1 MGVLL
6 RHEPC
11 PACGSKDNL
20 ARYVDMS
27 AYCFGCKH
35 HEKSPEKTSGDFSRS
50 RKDEPRMSELIPA
63 GEYQDLPT
71 RGLRA
76 ATLRKLGY
84 KLAIVN
90 GEPVQ
95 IAEYRN
101 RKGEV
106 SNQKVRKAGKKFG
119 WRGPKETK
127 KLLFGQHA
135 WGEGGRRVVVTEG
148 EIDALTVAQVL
159 DLKWPV
165 VSVPDG
171 ATSTQ
176 AIADNA
182 DWLET
187 FEEVVFMFDGDK
199 PGREGARECAAIL
212 SPGKAKIAH
221 MSDGQDPNSL
231 LQSGL
236 TAQITSSIWG
246 AEKYRPDGVATLS
259 NLIDESVKPVTWG
272 LTLPKCLEKVYEWS
286 YGPKPGHVWVGG
298 AGVGIGKTDIFTEME
313 AHDLREGRAIA
324 ILHGEQPPPETPKRI
339 AAKLAGKPYFLPD
352 CEHTEAELR
361 EVLKGLEDKLF
372 IYDHRVLEITW
383 DEVKT
388 WLRWVVKAFGVK
400 VAYIDNLTL
409 LSADADDERRFL
421 DHLMKDA
428 KTLASQLGITIHFL
442 SHLTTPASGSG
453 HEEGGK
459 VEAKQFTGSRAIMR
473 YADYM
478 WGLERNTQADDERTR
493 SISTFRV
500 LKDRASGRS
509 TGRTYHLYY
518 DPLTTLQEECSA
530 PPTEKEGKS
539 YGFTDQTKADGYCFS

>member
-1 MGVLL
+1 MAEFL

-35 HEKSPEKTSGDFSRS
+35 HEKSPEKPSGDFSRS
-50 RKDEPRMSELIPA
+50 SKGEPRMADLIPS
-63 GEYQDLPT
+63 GEYQDLSS

-76 ATLRKLGY
+76 ETLRKLGY
-84 KLAIVN
+84 KLATLN

-106 SNQKVRKAGKKFG
+106 TNQKVRKAGKKFG

-135 WGEGGRRVVVTEG
+135 WGQGGRRVVITEG

-221 MSDGQDPNSL
+221 MPDGQDPNSL
-231 LQSGL
+231 LQAGL
-236 TAQITSSIWG
+236 SAQITSAIYG
-246 AEKYRPDGVATLS
+246 AEKFRPDGVTSLS
-259 NLIDESVKPVTWG
+259 ALLDEAVKPVEWG
-272 LTLPKCLEKVYEWS
+272 LSLPKCLEKLHRWT
-286 YGPKPGHVWVGG
+286 YGPKPGHVWIGG
-298 AGVGIGKTDIFTEME
+298 AGVGIGKTQIFTEME
-313 AHDLREGRAIA
+313 ANDLREGRAIA
-324 ILHGEQPPPETPKRI
+324 VLHAEQSPPETPKRI
-339 AAKLAGKPYFLPD
+339 AAALAGKPFFLPD
-352 CEHTEAELR
+352 CEYTEDELR
-361 EVLKGLEDKLF
+361 GVLSGFEDKLLIF
-372 IYDHRVLEITW
+372 DHRVLEVNW
-383 DEVKT
+383 DEVKN
-388 WLRWVVKAFGVK
+388 WVRWVVKAFGVK

-409 LSADADDERRFL
+409 LSADAEDERRFL
-421 DHLMKDA
+421 DFLLKDA
-428 KTLASQLGITIHFL
+428 KLLASQLGITIHFL
-442 SHLTTPASGSG
+442 SHLTTPASGPG
-453 HEEGGK
+453 HEEGGR
-459 VEAKQFTGSRAIMR
+459 VEAKQMTGSRALMR
-473 YADYM
+473 YADVL
-478 WGLERNTQADDERTR
+478 WALERNTQHEDPAIRAT
-493 SISTFRV
+493 STFRI
-500 LKDRASGRS
+500 LKDRVSGRAV
-509 TGRTYHLYY
+509 GNCLYLQY
-518 DPLTTLQEECSA
+518 DPATSLQREV
-530 PPTEKEGKS
+530 PPPLKENDGKR
-539 YGFTDQTKADGYCFS
+539 YGFSDKSTEGYSFD